1 MKIKNNVKHFNVI
14 YVLVVFL
21 FFALMP
27 IITISSTAEGGY
39 QISTEQQLKDW
50 LQNSNNV
57 QTNNPNAILMT
68 NITLNWGGVAP
79 DGVGQGS
86 SAVNSGSTL
95 DGQGHNVIIQG
106 GSNVIGDNGRSGA
119 VDLRHDSSP
128 YYVGMFVQYIY
139 GTIKGINF
147 SFASDK
153 TLTIDYYKNKDNEQI
168 FTGMIAGSIENGR
181 VEGCNIT
188 IDKNITYNERNAFN
202 NVNAAEIEG
211 KGSNHSGGIAGR
223 MVGSTVI
230 KDVKIVQSSGTITVH
245 TNHGTNN
252 FNRFAFITSDSYR
265 DGSGNVPQIIN
276 VQIERYGNLVIRDNS
291 STSKGNYLYGIV
303 IADMSTSS
311 NNDANHAVHING
323 VIYNGVADVA
333 WGANDQIDF
342 GNYGGPDGFS
352 YNYFTGRYPNG
363 STIHNEPDR
372 FSIQNVYS
380 YATLTSESSLQ
391 NEVGVSLIP
400 SGYTASFNANS
411 EGQMI
416 FTKNNAG
423 TNDFIYSIS
432 QTESA
437 TTFNTYL
444 QLSSSVTLDKF
455 NTAASVGMDTIS
467 ILDGTKVDNASFGFQ
482 YSEVIYNG
490 FAHGAIFKVND
501 QIITDGF
508 TVSYTNNL
516 NSTITNGGQKATCSL
531 DHPDIESGIFLHSTR
546 YYVDNNKIDY
556 LNLEMTINQAPLTLT
571 YTGSNVYD
579 NNLAINGLVNDQEK
593 LTIDGNTYT
602 NGNYQFD
609 CVNNNTLKTIE
620 FIDNIIKTNYSIS
633 YEGIENDQFTVNPK
647 VITVDQ
653 GITITNANDPSKVV
667 FEDNMLTI
675 YSKDYQTIQLNF
687 NQNEGYLN
695 QVTIETTNE
704 TNYKIEN
711 SISGTTLTYNITP
724 KVNNDFKYIEKL
736 TLVETLTKVALKFEV
751 NDKSLLS
758 TLKVN
763 NENVYK
769 FGQYFVYDCNY
780 NEQAVISLSL
790 IDSEE
795 QYNIKVLVNG
805 EPISAIEG
813 NYSITV
819 KGDENYIMNIIINIT
834 TV

>member
-21 FFALMP
+21 LFALMP
-27 IITISSTAEGGY
+27 ITISSTAEGEY
-39 QISTEQQLKDW
+39 QISDEQTLKNW
-50 LQNSNNV
+50 LQDSGSV
-57 QTNNPNAILMT
+57 QTNNPNAVLT
-68 NITLNWGGVAP
+68 TDITLNWGGVAP

-106 GSNVIGDNGRSGA
+106 GSHVTSENGRGWGN
-119 VDLRHDSSP
+119 LTNTNNSP

-153 TLTIDYYKNKDNEQI
+153 TVTIAYYKNKDNEQI

-181 VEGCNIT
+181 VENCSLT
-188 IDKNITYNERNAFN
+188 IDKNITYNERNAYN
-202 NVNAAEIEG
+202 TINEGEIEG
-211 KGSNHSGGIAGR
+211 SGSNHSGGIAGR

-245 TNHGTNN
+245 TNHGRHN
-252 FNRFAFITSDSYR
+252 FNRFAFIASDSYR

-276 VQIERYGNLVIRDNS
+276 VQIERYGNITIRDNS
-291 STSKGNYLYGIV
+291 ERTTSQGNYLYGIV
-303 IADMSTSS
+303 IADMSTDS
-311 NNDANHAVHING
+311 NNDKNHAVHING

-363 STIHNEPDR
+363 SNIHNEPDR
-372 FSIQNVYS
+372 FQIQNIYS
-380 YATLTSESSLQ
+380 YVQLTNEGALN

-400 SGYTASFNANS
+400 ASYTARFDPNQ
-411 EGQMI
+411 EGKVI
-416 FTKNNAG
+416 FTKTDG
-423 TNDFIYSIS
+423 NDKTFIYSIQPQS
-432 QTESA
+432 SSA
-437 TTFNTYL
+437 INTYF
-444 QLSSSVTLDKF
+444 QLSNTVAVDKF
-455 NTAASVGMDTIS
+455 NVARENGMDSIT
-467 ILDGTKVDNASFGFQ
+467 ILDGSKVDNASFGFQ
-482 YSEVIYNG
+482 YSEVIYSG
-490 FAHGAIFKVND
+490 FTYGAIFKVND

-516 NSTITNGGQKATCSL
+516 NSTVTNGGSLATCAL
-531 DHPDIESGIFLHSTR
+531 DHPDTPDGIFLHSTR
-546 YYVDNNKIDY
+546 QYVDNDSIDY

-579 NNLAINGLVNDQEK
+579 NNLAINGLVNNQEK

-620 FIDNIIKTNYSIS
+620 FIDNIIKTNYLIS

-653 GITITNANDPSKVV
+653 GITITNAQDQTIAN
-667 FEDNMLTI
+667 FADNVLTI
-675 YSKDYQTIQLNF
+675 YSKSYNTIELTFAQE
-687 NQNEGYLN
+687 EGYLN
-695 QVTIETTNE
+695 RVIFNTNND
-704 TNYKIEN
+704 T
-711 SISGTTLTYNITP
+711 TYNIVSSLEGTTMSYVVSP
-724 KVNNDFKYIEKL
+724 QNENDFAFIEDL
-736 TLVETLTKVALKFEV
+736 TLDVSLTRVALRFEI
-751 NDKSLLS
+751 NDKSLIS
-758 TLKVN
+758 SLKVN
-763 NENVYK
+763 GEDVYK
-769 FGQYFVYDCNY
+769 FGNYFAFDCDY
-780 NEQAVISLSL
+780 NEMATITVTAAEGDYTI
-790 IDSEE
+790 EF
-795 QYNIKVLVNG
+795 LVNDM
-805 EPISAIEG
+805 PASSSDG
-813 NYSITV
+813 NLTV
-819 KGDENYIMNIIINIT
+819 NAKGDANNMMYIKINIT
-834 TV
+834 AA

>member
-1 MKIKNNVKHFNVI
+1 MKIKNNIKHFNVI

-21 FFALMP
+21 LFVLLPVGITLPAEAAY
-27 IITISSTAEGGY
+27 TISS
-39 QISTEQQLKDW
+39 EQALKDW
-50 LQNSNNV
+50 LQNTNNV
-57 QTNNPNAILMT
+57 QTNNPNAVLT
-68 NITLNWGGVAP
+68 TDITLNWGGVAP

-106 GSNVIGDNGRSGA
+106 GSNVIGDNGRNWGSLDNNNSA
-119 VDLRHDSSP
+119 

-139 GTIKGINF
+139 GAIKGINF

-153 TLTIDYYKNKDNEQI
+153 TLTIDYYKNYKNEQI
-168 FTGMIAGSIENGR
+168 FTGIIAGSIENGR

-188 IDKNITYNERNAFN
+188 VDKNITYNERNAQN
-202 NVNAAEIEG
+202 DVNGLTEIGG
-211 KGSNHSGGIAGR
+211 KGSNHAGGVAGR
-223 MVGSTVI
+223 IVGSTVI
-230 KDVKIVQSSGTITVH
+230 KNVRIVQNAGTTITIH
-245 TNHGTNN
+245 TNHSRENYD
-252 FNRFAFITSDSYR
+252 RWAFIASDSYR

-291 STSKGNYLYGIV
+291 DFTEGNYLYGIV

-311 NNDANHAVHING
+311 DNDANHAVHING

-372 FSIQNVYS
+372 FQIQNIYS
-380 YATLTSESSLQ
+380 YVQLTNEGALN

-400 SGYTASFNANS
+400 TSYTASFDPNQ
-411 EGQMI
+411 EGKVI
-416 FTKNNAG
+416 FTKTDG
-423 TNDFIYSIS
+423 NDNTFIYSIQPQS
-432 QTESA
+432 SSA
-437 TTFNTYL
+437 INTYL
-444 QLSSSVTLDKF
+444 NLSNTVAVDKF
-455 NTAASVGMDTIS
+455 NVARENGMDSITILEGS
-467 ILDGTKVDNASFGFQ
+467 KVDNASFGFQ
-482 YSEVIYNG
+482 YSEVIYSG
-490 FAHGAIFKVND
+490 FAYGAIFKVND

-508 TVSYTNNL
+508 TVSYTNNV

-546 YYVDNNKIDY
+546 QYVDNDSIDY

-579 NNLAINGLVNDQEK
+579 NNLAINGLVNNQEK

-620 FIDNIIKTNYSIS
+620 FIDNIIKTNYLIS

-653 GITITNANDPSKVV
+653 GITITNAQDQTIAN
-667 FEDNMLTI
+667 FADNVLTI
-675 YSKDYQTIQLNF
+675 YSKSYNTIELTFAQE
-687 NQNEGYLN
+687 EGYLN
-695 QVTIETTNE
+695 RAIFNTN
-704 TNYKIEN
+704 N
-711 SISGTTLTYNITP
+711 GTTYNIVSSLEGTTMSYVVSP
-724 KVNNDFKYIEKL
+724 QNENDFAFIEDL
-736 TLVETLTKVALKFEV
+736 TLDVSLTRVALRFEI
-751 NDKSLLS
+751 NDKSLIS
-758 TLKVN
+758 SLKVN
-763 NENVYK
+763 GEDVYK
-769 FGQYFVYDCNY
+769 FGQYFAFDCDY
-780 NEQAVISLSL
+780 NEMATITVTAAEGDYTI
-790 IDSEE
+790 EF
-795 QYNIKVLVNG
+795 LVNDMPASSSDG
-805 EPISAIEG
+805 TL
-813 NYSITV
+813 TV
-819 KGDENYIMNIIINIT
+819 NAKGDANNMMYIKINIT
-834 TV
+834 AA

>member
-14 YVLVVFL
+14 YILVVFL

-27 IITISSTAEGGY
+27 IITISSTAEGEY

-86 SAVNSGSTL
+86 SAVNSGSVL
-95 DGQGHNVIIQG
+95 DGKGHNVIIQG
-106 GSNVIGDNGRSGA
+106 GSNVIGDNGRSGGF
-119 VDLRHDSSP
+119 DFRHDSSP

-168 FTGMIAGSIENGR
+168 FTGIIAGSIENGR

-188 IDKNITYNERNAFN
+188 IDKNITYNERNLYN

-211 KGSNHSGGIAGR
+211 SGSNHSGGIAGR

-245 TNHGTNN
+245 TNHGGNN
-252 FNRFAFITSDSYR
+252 FNRFAFVASDSYR
-265 DGSGNVPQIIN
+265 NDAGVPQVIN
-276 VQIERYGNLVIRDNS
+276 VQIERYGNLVIRDDS
-291 STSKGNYLYGIV
+291 SDTKGNYLYGIV
-303 IADMSTSS
+303 IADMSTDSD
-311 NNDANHAVHING
+311 NDANHAVHING

-363 STIHNEPDR
+363 SNIHNEPDR

-467 ILDGTKVDNASFGFQ
+467 ILDGTKIDNASFGFQ

-508 TVSYTNNL
+508 TVSYTNNV

-579 NNLAINGLVNDQEK
+579 NNLAINGLVNDKEK

-620 FIDNIIKTNYSIS
+620 FIDNIIKTNYLIS

-795 QYNIKVLVNG
+795 QYDIEVLVNG

>member
-27 IITISSTAEGGY
+27 ITIISTAEGEY
-39 QISTEQQLKDW
+39 QISDEQTLKNW
-50 LQNSNNV
+50 LQDSGSV
-57 QTNNPNAILMT
+57 QTNNPNAVLTTDIA
-68 NITLNWGGVAP
+68 LNWGGVAP

-106 GSNVIGDNGRSGA
+106 GSNVIGDNGRSGGF
-119 VDLRHDSSP
+119 DYSHDSSP

-168 FTGMIAGSIENGR
+168 FTGIIAGSIENGR

-188 IDKNITYNERNAFN
+188 IDKNITYNERNVFN
-202 NVNAAEIEG
+202 DVNGTEVSG
-211 KGSNHSGGIAGR
+211 SGSNHSGGIAGR

-245 TNHGTNN
+245 TNHGGNN
-252 FNRFAFITSDSYR
+252 FNRFAFVASDSYR
-265 DGSGNVPQIIN
+265 NDAGVPQVIN

-291 STSKGNYLYGIV
+291 SDTKGNYLYGIV
-303 IADMSTSS
+303 IADMSIDSD
-311 NNDANHAVHING
+311 NDKNHAVHING

-490 FAHGAIFKVND
+490 FAYGAIFKVND
-501 QIITDGF
+501 QIVTDGF
-508 TVSYTNNL
+508 TVSYTNNV

-546 YYVDNNKIDY
+546 CYVDNNKIDY

-620 FIDNIIKTNYSIS
+620 FIDNIIKTNYLIS

-795 QYNIKVLVNG
+795 QYNIEVLVNG